1 MSKIKILDNLTIQK
15 IAAGEVIE
23 NPSSIVKELVENSI
37 DANSKSIIVDI
48 SNGGKT
54 SIRITDDG
62 DGIEEKDLKI
72 AFERHSTSKLSSIDD
87 IYSIMSLG
95 FRGEALASIAS
106 VAKVEVLT
114 KTAESSAGSHGII
127 EEGKI
132 VSMDMVGCPKGTTM
146 IVRDLFYNLP
156 VRKKFLKSDITE
168 GNYISDIVNKLA
180 LGNPKVAFKFI
191 RDNKTILQTSNSG
204 ELIDTIYT
212 VLGKDFSKNLIPID
226 YSDDYI
232 SIKGFISNNNLYRGN
247 RGHQFLYMNGRY
259 IVNYAIAK
267 AIENCYKSMI
277 PINRFPAFVLNIDI
291 DPKEID
297 VNIHPTKQEIK
308 FIDRNRVIGTI
319 SNIVGENLVSSLY
332 VPKISLKKQEK
343 EKKEEEIPKLFELGE
358 PKSSEDIIIRD
369 FTLDNRD
376 VSHKSSSIE
385 SSPNMDVEDI
395 YSNLSTSLNAPD
407 LKDEGI
413 FYIDN
418 NIIHETDNKNSELK
432 YREDV
437 KEEVVEEQKIQDI
450 LLDIVPVGRVFNTY
464 IIAESKEEEKIYFI
478 DQHAAHERI
487 MYEKYRREYS
497 EEKIS
502 IQQLLIPEIIELNNI
517 DMSRCLENIEIFKNL
532 GFDLEEFGSN
542 SIALR
547 GVPLLFG
554 TPQSKELFLDI
565 LDNIDSNIQS
575 NYDTKVN
582 KIMKIA
588 CTNAIKSGDNIDD
601 IEIIALFKDLRKC
614 ENPFTCPHGRPTIV
628 EMTKKDIEKN
638 FLRIM

>member
-1 MSKIKILDNLTIQK
+1 MSKINILDNLTIQK

-156 VRKKFLKSDITE
+156 VRKKFLKSDVTE

-319 SNIVGENLVSSLY
+319 SNIVGENLISSLY

-343 EKKEEEIPKLFELGE
+343 EKKDEEMPKLFELGD

-395 YSNLSTSLNAPD
+395 YSNPSASLNAPD

-413 FYIDN
+413 FYI
-418 NIIHETDNKNSELK
+418 DNKNSELK

-502 IQQLLIPEIIELNNI
+502 VQQLLIPEIIELNNI

-614 ENPFTCPHGRPTIV
+614 ENPFTCPHGRPTII